1 MFFIVNLPDASPIP
15 ALSESYSTTVE
26 WKLLHNNSTISIDEY
41 VIGMEKLSSIRIT
54 QEGHTSRIIYDEAN
68 QQYTMLDI
76 VNSRWTKETCLNV
89 YKAYMC
95 TLQLF

>member
-1 MFFIVNLPDASPIP
+1 MLFIVNLSDASPLP

-54 QEGHTSRIIYDEAN
+54 QEGHTSRIIYNEAA
-68 QQYTMLDI
+68 QQYTVLDI
-76 VNSRWTKETCLNV
+76 VNSR
-89 YKAYMC
+89 
-95 TLQLF
+95 